1 MHLHLHTPHFPQG
14 LPSVPAVDLLNLAM
28 ILLGLLVTLLLYPW
42 WSAS

>member
-1 MHLHLHTPHFPQG
+1 MPV
-14 LPSVPAVDLLNLAM
+14 LPAADLMNLAM